1 MLTQPNVVIVGGGP
15 AGLTAAA
22 ALAPRVDGSVLVL
35 EREGEAGGIPRHSD
49 HTGYGIRDR
58 HRLMRGPAYARSLV
72 DNAVRRGA
80 VIETHAMV
88 TGWTADGRLQVT
100 APSGR
105 FEIDA
110 PTVVLATGARERPRA
125 ARLVAGDRPAG
136 VYTTGQLQNLVHV
149 QGAAV
154 GKRAVIVGAE
164 LVSWSAALTLRHA
177 GCQVAAMLTEFPKSD
192 TYAAV
197 RALGRIG
204 LRMPVRAHSTIVRI
218 NGRGRVESVDV
229 RDERTGA
236 VENLACDTVIF
247 TADWIPDNELARLGG
262 IDIDPGTKGPVVDTS
277 LRTSTDGVFAI
288 GNLLHPVDTADV
300 AALDGRH
307 VARFVLDHLAKKP
320 VDGGGSVAVTAR
332 HPLTWIAPQ
341 RLSTRHRPPRG
352 YFSAWSSELIRTPTV
367 VVRQGGEEIARRRL
381 LWPAA
386 PGRILRIPAS
396 VFDDVDFE
404 RGTVDLSIH

>member
-1 MLTQPNVVIVGGGP
+1 MMTDPKVVIVGGGP

-22 ALAPRVDGSVLVL
+22 ALAQRVDGGVLVL

-58 HRLMRGPAYARSLV
+58 HRLMRGPAYARTLV
-72 DNAVRRGA
+72 KDAMRRGA
-80 VIETHAMV
+80 VIETNAMV
-88 TGWTADGRLQVT
+88 TGWAGEKRLEVT
-100 APSGR
+100 TPAGR

-110 PTVVLATGARERPRA
+110 PAVVLATGARERPRS
-125 ARLVAGDRPAG
+125 ARLIAGDRPAG

-149 QGAAV
+149 QGVAV
-154 GKRAVIVGAE
+154 GQRAVIVGAE

-197 RALGRIG
+197 RMLGRVG
-204 LRMPVRAHSTIVRI
+204 LRVPVRARSTIVRI
-218 NGRGRVESVDV
+218 NGRGRDESVDI
-229 RDERTGA
+229 RDGRTGV
-236 VENLACDTVIF
+236 VETVVCDTVIF

-262 IDIDPGTKGPVVDTS
+262 LDIDAGTKGPIVDTL

-307 VARFVLDHLAKKP
+307 VVRSVLDHLAETIA
-320 VDGGGSVAVTAR
+320 VDGTSVTVKAD
-332 HPLTWIAPQ
+332 HPLTWITPQ
-341 RLSTRHRPPRG
+341 RLSTRDRPPRG

-367 VVRQGGEEIARRRL
+367 VVRQGGHEIGRRRL
-381 LWPAA
+381 AWPAA
-386 PGRILRIPAS
+386 PGRVLRIPAS
-396 VFDDVDFE
+396 VFDDVDPA
-404 RGTVDLSIH
+404 RGVVNLSVR